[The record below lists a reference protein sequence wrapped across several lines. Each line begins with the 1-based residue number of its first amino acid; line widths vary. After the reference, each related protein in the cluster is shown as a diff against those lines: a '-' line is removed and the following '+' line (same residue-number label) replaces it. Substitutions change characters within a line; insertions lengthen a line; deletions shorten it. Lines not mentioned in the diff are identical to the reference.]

1 MVEVYL
7 ISALLNNDFTKSGRF
22 LLLEIQ
28 FELIIN
34 EVWRHLF
41 HFSILTMTTFD
52 MKREVILWL
61 FLSCPILAFAYCLTL
76 AYLSDHRT
84 ETHCGDDVPQFAMS
98 VSEATAVP
106 TSSHYFWTGTIL
118 LHIYPRIYESR
129 LIFNRFYDILLS
141 STTITFGFWYACIYI
156 QW

>member
-34 EVWRHLF
+34 FIDF

-76 AYLSDHRT
+76 AYLSDH
-84 ETHCGDDVPQFAMS
+84 
-98 VSEATAVP
+98 
-106 TSSHYFWTGTIL
+106 
-118 LHIYPRIYESR
+118 
-129 LIFNRFYDILLS
+129 
-141 STTITFGFWYACIYI
+141 
-156 QW
+156 